1 MIRLA
6 SVLIAALATV
16 HAASTPQP
24 PQITVAK
31 PSGKT
36 RVTAGV
42 ALQPAR
48 AAAGESV
55 TVFVKA
61 RIAEDHW
68 IYAMEKSG
76 SKNLPTRVDESVPSA
91 LESRGPWR
99 SPAPNT
105 QEDGSR
111 ILAGDDVLFQRQYR
125 IATDARPQK
134 YKLRFKL
141 EVQVCNDMVCWPP
154 ETIDM
159 ETELEVVKSR

>member
-16 HAASTPQP
+16 HAASPQP

-61 RIAEDHW
+61 RIAEGHW
-68 IYAMEKSG
+68 IYAMEESG
-76 SKNLPTRVDESVPSA
+76 SKNLPTRIEDSVPSA

-99 SPAPNT
+99 SPPPKT

-111 ILAGDDVLFQRQYR
+111 TLTGDEVFFQRQYR
-125 IATDARPQK
+125 IATDARAQK
-134 YKLRFKL
+134 SKLRFRL
-141 EVQVCNDMVCWPP
+141 EFQVCNDMVCWPP

-159 ETELEVVKSR
+159 ETELEVVKPR